1 MSSTDAA
8 FATQTEESVK
18 SDEQNES
25 NTSEQPANGDAAN
38 QNNNKAIKKV
48 KSKKGKSKS

>member
-8 FATQTEESVK
+8 FTTQTEESVK
-18 SDEQNES
+18 SDEHNEP

-38 QNNNKAIKKV
+38 QNNKAIKKV
-48 KSKKGKSKS
+48 KSKKGKSES